1 MRFILV
7 FLLTLML
14 TACVVHRLEV
24 APLEVTAAEPIVVDT
39 PVKAHLND
47 GSTVVFADG
56 VTVANGLV
64 SGDGRLYDLTL
75 DNSSLIS
82 EIALADVAAMESYQT
97 PVSTG
102 ATTAATAA
110 GSTGILLG
118 SMAAIVLIFGS
129 CPTVYSFNGD
139 DAALEAELFSYSIT
153 PTFQSRDIDR
163 LDIQSIDNGVF
174 ELEVRNEMLETHYID
189 QLEVLEVVHGKEQQV
204 YPDEKGRP
212 IVVGELSAPTRAVDQ
227 SGRDILAGVLQAD
240 DLAWSASDER
250 LASVTADNYLDK
262 LDFEFEVP
270 PNTDQM
276 ALVLRAR
283 NSLLNTVLLYDV
295 MLKEQSFGALDWMSH
310 DLGHLGNRMQL
321 GLWYRKHMGMTISV
335 WDKTRYR
342 KVARLGDQG
351 PIAWNEHAVLLP
363 TRGEDTLK
371 VRLSFV
377 ADNWRLD
384 QVAAAVDA
392 GPAKARSIPIAEAH
406 SADGRRDDI
415 PAFLQKADE
424 EYLIAKPQDRVN
436 LHFDVGE
443 VAEDRSRTFFLA
455 SEGYYM
461 EWMRA
466 DWLTEQHRT
475 SFEPGT
481 DALIRA
487 IALYAEKR
495 DVFREQFEAT
505 KLAVR

>member
-1 MRFILV
+1 MRFTLAL
-7 FLLTLML
+7 LLTLFL
-14 TACVVHRLEV
+14 TACVVHRLDVTPVEV
-24 APLEVTAAEPIVVDT
+24 SNADPIVIDT
-39 PVKAHLND
+39 PVKAHLKD

-56 VTVANGLV
+56 ARVANGV
-64 SGDGRLYDLTL
+64 ISGDGRIYDLTL
-75 DNSSLIS
+75 DNSSIVS
-82 EIALADVAAMESYQT
+82 EIPLADVAAMESYQT

-110 GSTGILLG
+110 SSTGILLG
-118 SMAAIVLIFGS
+118 AMAALLLLFGS
-129 CPTVYSFNGD
+129 CPTVYSFDHNGEF
-139 DAALEAELFSYSIT
+139 LEAELFSYSIT
-153 PTFQSRDIDR
+153 PSFQSRDIDR
-163 LDIQSIDNGVF
+163 LDIRSISDGVF
-174 ELEVRNEMLETHYID
+174 ELDVRNEMLETHYID
-189 QLEVLEVVHGKEQQV
+189 QLEVLEVIHRHDQRV
-204 YPDEKGRP
+204 YPDPKGRP
-212 IVVGELSAPTRAVDQ
+212 LVVGELLAPRAAVDQ
-227 SGRDILAGVLQAD
+227 TGRNILEAIHAVD
-240 DLAWSASDER
+240 ELAWSASDER
-250 LASVTADNYLDK
+250 LASVTADDYLDE

-270 PNTDQM
+270 ANADQV

-295 MLKEQSFGALDWMSH
+295 MLREQSFGALDWMGH
-310 DLGHLGNRMQL
+310 DLDHLGNKMQL

-351 PIAWNEHAVLLP
+351 PIAWNEHAILLP
-363 TRGEDTLK
+363 TGGVGKLK

-384 QVAAAVDA
+384 RVAAATEAVRADA
-392 GPAKARSIPIAEAH
+392 RRVPVATAA
-406 SADGRRDDI
+406 SADGQRDDI
-415 PAFLQKADE
+415 PEFLQHADRQ
-424 EYLIAKPQDRVN
+424 YLIAKPQDSVKLR
-436 LHFDVGE
+436 FDVGE
-443 VAEDRSRTFFLA
+443 VSDDRARTFFLA

-466 DWLTEQHRT
+466 DWLTEEHRG

-495 DVFREQFEAT
+495 EDFRSQFEAT
-505 KLAVR
+505 RLAVR

>member
-1 MRFILV
+1 MRFILA
-7 FLLTLML
+7 LSLTLL
-14 TACVVHRLEV
+14 LAACVVHRV
-24 APLEVTAAEPIVVDT
+24 DVTTMEVTSAEPIAVET
-39 PVKAHLND
+39 PVKVHLKD

-56 VTVANGLV
+56 VTVANGAI
-64 SGDGRLYDLTL
+64 SGDGRIYDLTL

-82 EIALADVAAMESYQT
+82 EVALSEVAAMESYQT
-97 PVSTG
+97 AVSTG
-102 ATTAATAA
+102 ATTVATAA
-110 GSTGILLG
+110 STTGILLA
-118 SMAAIVLIFGS
+118 STAAILLIFGS
-129 CPTVYSFNGD
+129 CPTVYSFNDD

-153 PTFQSRDIDR
+153 PSFQSRDIDR
-163 LDIQSIDNGVF
+163 LDIRSIDNGIL

-189 QLEVLEVVHGKEQQV
+189 QLEVLEIVHRENQRV
-204 YPDEKGRP
+204 YPDQKGRP
-212 IVVGELSAPTRAVDQ
+212 LVVGELAAPRSATDQ
-227 SGRDILAGVLQAD
+227 TGRDILKGVREKD
-240 DLAWSASDER
+240 ELAWSASDAR
-250 LASVTADNYLDK
+250 LASVTADDYVDN
-262 LDFEFEVP
+262 LDFEFDVP
-270 PNTDQM
+270 PNTANL

-310 DLGHLGNRMQL
+310 DLGHLGNKMQL

-335 WDKTRYR
+335 WDETRYR

-363 TRGEDTLK
+363 TKGAETLK

-384 QVAAAVDA
+384 RVAAAVEA
-392 GPAKARSIPIAEAH
+392 TLAEARSVPISTAE
-406 SADGRRDDI
+406 SADGQRNDI
-415 PAFLQKADE
+415 PAFLWKADK
-424 EYLIAKPQDRVN
+424 EYLISKPQDRVN
-436 LHFDVGE
+436 LQFNVGS
-443 VAEDRSRTFFLA
+443 VPDDRSRTFFLA

-466 DWLTEQHRT
+466 DWLTEEHRKT
-475 SFEPGT
+475 FEPGT

-487 IALYAEKR
+487 IALYADKR
-495 DVFREQFEAT
+495 DVLREQFEAT